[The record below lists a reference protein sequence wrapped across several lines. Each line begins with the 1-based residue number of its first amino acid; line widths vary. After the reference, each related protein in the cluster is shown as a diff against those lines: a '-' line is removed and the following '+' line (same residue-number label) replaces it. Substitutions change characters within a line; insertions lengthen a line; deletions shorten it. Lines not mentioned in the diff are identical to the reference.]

1 MNILSKARWA
11 LVPVF
16 VSLANVGCAQP
27 EDLLESI
34 EAVMPEMIHI
44 QGGTFKMGD
53 MVEEGD
59 ANELPVHEVT
69 VANFA
74 IASHE
79 VTFDLY
85 DLFAIDTGRVLPSDE
100 GWGRS
105 TYPVTNVSWHDA
117 QALVAWLSE
126 KTGRSFRLPSEAEW
140 EYMGRS
146 GTDAPYPW
154 GDNISREYANYGP
167 SDCCGKGTGISG
179 RDQWEF
185 TAPVGSFEPSPW
197 GLYDTAG
204 NVWEWVSDCWNDSY
218 EGAPID
224 GSSWDEGNCARSPL
238 RGGSWTHY
246 SRNIRAANRNDND
259 RTSAGN
265 GYGIRLAEDI

>member
-1 MNILSKARWA
+1 MSIWRTASSLMIVALLLTAVSACSQSDARQERLQELMPA
-11 LVPVF
+11 MVH
-16 VSLANVGCAQP
+16 
-27 EDLLESI
+27 I
-34 EAVMPEMIHI
+34 E
-44 QGGTFKMGD
+44 GGTFSMGD

-59 ANELPVHEVT
+59 ANELPVHEVSVQT
-69 VANFA
+69 FA

-85 DLFAIDTGRVLPSDE
+85 DFFAESTGRDLPGDE
-100 GWGRS
+100 GWGRE
-105 TYPVTNVSWHDA
+105 TRPVTNVSWHDGN
-117 QALVAWLSE
+117 ALAAWLSE
-126 KTGRSFRLPSEAEW
+126 RTGRSFRLPTEAEW
-140 EYMGRS
+140 EYMGRA

-154 GDNISREYANYGP
+154 GSNISREYANYGP
-167 SDCCGKGTGISG
+167 NDCCGKGTGIFG
-179 RDQWEF
+179 RDEWEY

-218 EGAPID
+218 EGAPTN
-224 GSSWDEGNCARSPL
+224 GNSWDEGDCARSPL

>member
-1 MNILSKARWA
+1 MKNLRLVRLA
-11 LVPVF
+11 LIAVL
-16 VSLANVGCAQP
+16 VSVANVGCAQS
-27 EDLLESI
+27 DDIQASIDALL
-34 EAVMPEMIHI
+34 PEMIHI
-44 QGGTFKMGD
+44 PGGVFKMGD
-53 MVEEGD
+53 MAEEGD
-59 ANELPVHEVT
+59 ANELPVHEVR
-69 VANFA
+69 VLDYA

-85 DLFAIDTGRVLPSDE
+85 DLFANATGRTLPSDE
-100 GWGRS
+100 GWGRE
-105 TYPVTNVSWHDA
+105 THPVTNVSWHDA
-117 QALVAWLSE
+117 QALVAWLTE
-126 KTGRSFRLPSEAEW
+126 QTGRSFRLPTEAEW
-140 EYMGRS
+140 EYAGRA
-146 GTDAPYPW
+146 GTDAAYPW
-154 GDNISREYANYGP
+154 GMNITREYANYGP
-167 SDCCGKGTGISG
+167 ADCCGKGTGING
-179 RDQWEF
+179 RDQWEY

-218 EGAPID
+218 VGAPTD
-224 GSSWDEGNCARSPL
+224 GSSWDEGDCARSPL